1 LTGGRHESSV
11 SSTSDAISAL
21 EMYELALSLVEANG
35 VSLTLGVS
43 TFKEYRF
50 GSVTIHYLPKSGHLD
65 VWDRR
70 KVLSVERA
78 RGGARVIRYV
88 PGYWEDELEAAVAKS
103 PSKR

>member
-1 LTGGRHESSV
+1 MRAGSV

-70 KVLSVERA
+70 KVLSVERC
-78 RGGARVIRYV
+78 RGSPRVERYV
-88 PGYWEDELEAAVAKS
+88 AGDWEDELEEAVAKLELL
-103 PSKR
+103 RFLL